1 MNPLTNLLISL
12 FKLILIFILINKLAT
27 YYRDRI
33 FDERVPEVLHNR
45 LAVVKLFIFFNQ
57 LLFLLSRAYTMY
69 ESEAVELL
77 QWFFAMHQYVFNI
90 FEGLIFDE
98 CLFNKTGKP

>member
-1 MNPLTNLLISL
+1 MNPYTNLLISL
-12 FKLILIFILINKLAT
+12 FKLVVMFILILKLST
-27 YYRDRI
+27 YFRERI

-69 ESEAVELL
+69 ESDSV
-77 QWFFAMHQYVFNI
+77 
-90 FEGLIFDE
+90 
-98 CLFNKTGKP
+98 